1 MYILVFIICGLA
13 FIPLLAGVAAWL
25 TVFYSCKRIV
35 SIASM
40 AAVTV
45 MAIVSL
51 AMYFAGCPSM
61 PFLTA
66 LLIVILA
73 GLVIIRH
80 KDNIIRLIH
89 GDENSFL
96 KVNKKK

>member
-1 MYILVFIICGLA
+1 
-13 FIPLLAGVAAWL
+13 
-25 TVFYSCKRIV
+25 
-35 SIASM
+35 M

-51 AMYFAGCPSM
+51 SMYFAGCPTM
-61 PFLTA
+61 PFFTA

-80 KDNIIRLIH
+80 KDNIIRLIN
-89 GDENSFL
+89 GNENSFV
-96 KVNKKK
+96 KVNKKKK